1 MKMKLEIKIN
11 IRQNIL
17 LGLVFLATML
27 FSCTVTQEINGFGG
41 GFRTFKD
48 KIEAQKNVPQ
58 KQEIKTLAN
67 NEKTETLE
75 VIYKDF
81 ENSNSTDKVEVNTTI
96 NSKLA
101 SLKKAITTP
110 TLTKLPKTNSLKQ
123 KIISKLIQIKLKHS
137 KSKTKQSS
145 SNGFIPDKNSD
156 FGYWFLFVLCCI
168 MSIIGTIFLL
178 SIFGSTG
185 WDSIGYAIGAIIFLP
200 FALIH
205 YIGLKNYAQ
214 LDECGFLYQFGYWT
228 SMFAGI
234 LIIPLFI
241 WLIGALT
248 CGS

>member
-1 MKMKLEIKIN
+1 MIQAHQINKI
-11 IRQNIL
+11 
-17 LGLVFLATML
+17 LGLTFIVIGL
-27 FSCTVTQEINGFGG
+27 FSCTTTQEINGFGS

-81 ENSNSTDKVEVNTTI
+81 ENSNSTDKVEVNTTT

-101 SLKKAITTP
+101 ILKKAITTP

-156 FGYWFLFVLCCI
+156 FGYWFLFVLFCI
-168 MSIIGTIFLL
+168 MSIISTNFLL
-178 SIFGSTG
+178 SMLGSTG
-185 WDSIGYAIGAIIFLP
+185 YESLGYFIGAIIFLL

-205 YIGLKNYAQ
+205 SIGLNTYAQ
-214 LDECGFLYQFGYWT
+214 LDECGFLYKFGFWT
-228 SMFAGI
+228 SMFAWWFWG
-234 LIIPLFI
+234 IPLLI
-241 WLIGALT
+241 WFIGALT